1 MQPIA
6 RALMS
11 VTDKSGLAEFAAF
24 LASYQVE
31 ILSTGGTAKLL
42 RDHAVPVVEVSD
54 FTGFPEMLDGRVKTL
69 HPKVHGGILGR
80 RDLISHQEQMAAHGI
95 VPIDLVVVN
104 LYQFEKAVAKPGCTL
119 EDAIENI
126 DIGGPTLLRAAA
138 KNYQAVTV
146 VVDPADYPRLMAEIK
161 RNKGTTNLATRFA
174 LARKVFRL
182 THEYDGAI
190 YRYLAEKGTGG

>member
-1 MQPIA
+1 MQPIT

-11 VTDKSGLAEFAAF
+11 VTDKSGLAEFAKF
-24 LASYQVE
+24 LAGYKIE

-42 RDHAVPVVEVSD
+42 RDHGVPVVEVSE

-69 HPKVHGGILGR
+69 HPKIHGGILGR
-80 RDLISHQEQMAAHGI
+80 RDLASHLEQMATHGI
-95 VPIDLVVVN
+95 KPIDLVVVN
-104 LYQFEKAVAKPGCTL
+104 LYQFEQAIAKPGCTL

-126 DIGGPTLLRAAA
+126 DIGGPAMLRASA

-146 VVDPADYPRLMAEIK
+146 VVDPADYPQIMAEMK
-161 RNKGTTNLATRFA
+161 QNKGATTIGTRFN
-174 LARKVFRL
+174 LARKVFKL

-190 YRYLAEKGTGG
+190 YRYLAEKGPA